1 MSAPLERVEVGGYPV
16 RDVRFSHGAL
26 AAFDPHCWAAREARA
41 KRAEARR
48 RTRILVIALSLL
60 GAAGAFALVYS
71 IAHWPKRTPPLAP
84 GTTLV
89 PPDPD
94 PAARLP

>member
-48 RTRILVIALSLL
+48 RTRILV
-60 GAAGAFALVYS
+60 
-71 IAHWPKRTPPLAP
+71 HWPKRTPPLAP